1 MNMLRRHRI
10 AAIAGLLLSV
20 GGVAQGQ
27 ATAPAP
33 TTIKIG
39 YVNTQALMQV
49 APGRTAAES
58 TYNKEAAAFG
68 LQQQRWSDSLKKLV
82 DDYKKAAPKM
92 TDAQKQ
98 AKEQSIA
105 AVQQEL
111 DAKNQQGQERLAGRQ
126 NELLAPLM
134 EVVKKAIDD
143 IRVEEGY
150 SMIFSGD
157 ANSPIVSADKNLDVT
172 DRVVSR
178 LKTIAAKAPTPAS
191 PMAPAAMTKKP
202 PTQ

>member
-1 MNMLRRHRI
+1 MVHTHRI
-10 AAIAGLLLSV
+10 AATAVMLLTL
-20 GGVAQGQ
+20 GGVAQAQ
-27 ATAPAP
+27 SAAAAPS
-33 TTIKIG
+33 TIKLG

-49 APGRTAAES
+49 APGRAAAES

-68 LQQQRWSDSLKKLV
+68 VQQKKWADSLSKLV

-98 AKEQSIA
+98 AKEQSISII
-105 AVQQEL
+105 QQDL

-150 SMIFSGD
+150 AMIFSGD

-172 DRVVSR
+172 DRAVSR
-178 LKTIAAKAPTPAS
+178 LKTIAAKAPAS
-191 PMAPAAMTKKP
+191 PMAPAALTKKP

>member
-1 MNMLRRHRI
+1 MFHTHRV
-10 AAIAGLLLSV
+10 AAAALVLFAV
-20 GGVAQGQ
+20 AGVASAQS
-27 ATAPAP
+27 APAATP
-33 TTIKIG
+33 TIKIG

-49 APGRTAAES
+49 APGRSAAES
-58 TYNKEAAAFG
+58 TYNKEAATFG
-68 LQQQRWSDSLKKLV
+68 AQQKKWTDSLSKLV

-92 TDAQKQ
+92 TEAAKQ

-105 AVQQEL
+105 AIQADF
-111 DAKNQQGQERLAGRQ
+111 DAKNQQGQDRLAARQ

-150 SMIFSGD
+150 AMIFSGD

-172 DRVVSR
+172 DHVVGR
-178 LKTIAAKAPTPAS
+178 LKTIAAKAPTPVS
-191 PMAPAAMTKKP
+191 PMAPAALTKKP

>member
-1 MNMLRRHRI
+1 
-10 AAIAGLLLSV
+10 
-20 GGVAQGQ
+20 
-27 ATAPAP
+27 
-33 TTIKIG
+33 
-39 YVNTQALMQV
+39 MQV
-49 APGRTAAES
+49 APGRSAAES
-58 TYNKEAAAFG
+58 TYNKEAATFG
-68 LQQQRWSDSLKKLV
+68 AQQKKWTDSLSKLV

-92 TDAQKQ
+92 TEAAKQ

-105 AVQQEL
+105 AIQADF
-111 DAKNQQGQERLAGRQ
+111 DAKNQQGQDRLAARQ

-150 SMIFSGD
+150 AMIFSGD

-172 DRVVSR
+172 DHVVGR
-178 LKTIAAKAPTPAS
+178 LKTIAAKAPTPVS
-191 PMAPAAMTKKP
+191 PMAPAALTKKP